1 MTMLMAATGMT
12 TADALRPDVVSFA
25 PAMTPTRLVK
35 LYSIAGA
42 RLQVCPGPEFSSTA
56 AGGNPVPAE
65 LCTSPDTCV
74 FESCSYTTSSAST
87 QLRVRLYSHAALMIA
102 ELPGRARP
110 L

>member
-12 TADALRPDVVSFA
+12 TADAFRPDVVNFA
-25 PAMTPTRLVK
+25 PAMTPTRLLK

-42 RLQVCPGPEFSSTA
+42 RLQVWPVPEFSSTA
-56 AGGNPVPAE
+56 AGGNPVPAG
-65 LCTSPDTCV
+65 LCRSSPHTCV

-87 QLRVRLYSHAALMIA
+87 QLRVRLYSPAALMTT
-102 ELPGRARP
+102 ELPGGHG